1 MTQTKIPRFVT
12 GIQRR
17 RVNSGSSQV
26 DRIQCLHALFAPLL
40 SSKRTRNI
48 ISFRIGEKRSS
59 NFARILRA
67 KNIDRRYFSKAEGRR
82 GFQFE
87 RAVPRN
93 LVPRRRNFGIG
104 IRKFFSRCSPCIN
117 LPLSLHFSPVLALP
131 SPTLVHRFN
140 PPLPGSWD
148 PLPSSSLYNTSP
160 VNVDP
165 LCWNPRYE
173 RIREI
178 TREKKRARYSDLRSI
193 FADWIFRSSIVVDMA
208 VPWIFER
215 DAFRFHP
222 SFDVF
227 FFFFL
232 FCFAPRERFFVSF
245 GGREFGE
252 WKKFC
257 GSRKWKVVFLRAC
270 VLSFC
275 INFVSGFFIH
285 FYFKIWIYMYI
296 YIVRPHQ
303 WINASDCRR
312 ELRIEFVFFFLSKSS
327 NYIHLGSMR
336 VDKSTAS
343 SNYKS
348 RKLLQGLKFSSPKNV
363 KLRTWPGNSDKDR
376 SLSISS
382 LRSRI

>member
-1 MTQTKIPRFVT
+1 MFTR
-12 GIQRR
+12 
-17 RVNSGSSQV
+17 
-26 DRIQCLHALFAPLL
+26 ALRPL

-173 RIREI
+173 RIHEI
-178 TREKKRARYSDLRSI
+178 TREKKRAPPVIRIFVQFLRI
-193 FADWIFRSSIVVDMA
+193 EFFDRRSSLTW
-208 VPWIFER
+208 P
-215 DAFRFHP
+215 FHEY
-222 SFDVF
+222 SNGTRSGSIQVLTFSF
-227 FFFFL
+227 FFFF
-232 FCFAPRERFFVSF
+232 FFVSR
-245 GGREFGE
+245 REKG
-252 WKKFC
+252 
-257 GSRKWKVVFLRAC
+257 FLFRS
-270 VLSFC
+270 VEENSVNGK
-275 INFVSGFFIH
+275 NFVEVENEKLFSFEHAF
-285 FYFKIWIYMYI
+285 W
-296 YIVRPHQ
+296 
-303 WINASDCRR
+303 A
-312 ELRIEFVFFFLSKSS
+312 FV
-327 NYIHLGSMR
+327 
-336 VDKSTAS
+336 
-343 SNYKS
+343 
-348 RKLLQGLKFSSPKNV
+348 
-363 KLRTWPGNSDKDR
+363 
-376 SLSISS
+376 
-382 LRSRI
+382 

>member
-26 DRIQCLHALFAPLL
+26 DRIQCLRALFAPLL

-140 PPLPGSWD
+140 PPLPGFFYPPPRFITPV
-148 PLPSSSLYNTSP
+148 PLTWTRFVETRVMKESARLRGRRNGPRPLFGSSFNFCGLNFSIVDRRWHGRSMNIRTGRVPVPSKFWRFLFFFSFLFRAERKVFCFVRWKRIRWMEEILWKSKMKSCSPSSMRFELLYKFC
-160 VNVDP
+160 V
-165 LCWNPRYE
+165 
-173 RIREI
+173 
-178 TREKKRARYSDLRSI
+178 
-193 FADWIFRSSIVVDMA
+193 
-208 VPWIFER
+208 
-215 DAFRFHP
+215 RFFYP
-222 SFDVF
+222 
-227 FFFFL
+227 FL
-232 FCFAPRERFFVSF
+232 F
-245 GGREFGE
+245 
-252 WKKFC
+252 
-257 GSRKWKVVFLRAC
+257 
-270 VLSFC
+270 
-275 INFVSGFFIH
+275 
-285 FYFKIWIYMYI
+285 
-296 YIVRPHQ
+296 
-303 WINASDCRR
+303 
-312 ELRIEFVFFFLSKSS
+312 
-327 NYIHLGSMR
+327 
-336 VDKSTAS
+336 
-343 SNYKS
+343 
-348 RKLLQGLKFSSPKNV
+348 
-363 KLRTWPGNSDKDR
+363 
-376 SLSISS
+376 
-382 LRSRI
+382 

>member
-26 DRIQCLHALFAPLL
+26 DRIQCLRALFAPLL

-93 LVPRRRNFGIG
+93 LAPRRRNFGIG

-178 TREKKRARYSDLRSI
+178 TREKKRAPPVIRI
-193 FADWIFRSSIVVDMA
+193 FVQF
-208 VPWIFER
+208 
-215 DAFRFHP
+215 
-222 SFDVF
+222 
-227 FFFFL
+227 
-232 FCFAPRERFFVSF
+232 
-245 GGREFGE
+245 
-252 WKKFC
+252 
-257 GSRKWKVVFLRAC
+257 
-270 VLSFC
+270 
-275 INFVSGFFIH
+275 
-285 FYFKIWIYMYI
+285 
-296 YIVRPHQ
+296 
-303 WINASDCRR
+303 
-312 ELRIEFVFFFLSKSS
+312 LRIEFFDRRSSLTWPFHEYSNGTRSGSIQVLTFSFFFSFLFRAERKVFCFVRWKRIRWMEEILWKSKMKSCFPS
-327 NYIHLGSMR
+327 SMR
-336 VDKSTAS
+336 FELL
-343 SNYKS
+343 YKFCI
-348 RKLLQGLKFSSPKNV
+348 RFFYPFLF
-363 KLRTWPGNSDKDR
+363 
-376 SLSISS
+376 
-382 LRSRI
+382 

>member
-26 DRIQCLHALFAPLL
+26 DRIQCLRALFAPLL

-104 IRKFFSRCSPCIN
+104 IRKFFSSPCIN

-148 PLPSSSLYNTSP
+148 PLPSSFIIP
-160 VNVDP
+160 VPLTWTRFVETRVMKESARLRGRRNGPRPLFGSSFNFCGLNFSIVDRRWHGRSMNIRTGRVP
-165 LCWNPRYE
+165 VPSKFWRFLFFFSFLFRAERKVFCFVRWK
-173 RIREI
+173 RIRWMEEI
-178 TREKKRARYSDLRSI
+178 LWKSKMKNY
-193 FADWIFRSSIVVDMA
+193 FPSSMR
-208 VPWIFER
+208 FELLYK
-215 DAFRFHP
+215 FCVRFFYP
-222 SFDVF
+222 
-227 FFFFL
+227 FL
-232 FCFAPRERFFVSF
+232 F
-245 GGREFGE
+245 
-252 WKKFC
+252 
-257 GSRKWKVVFLRAC
+257 
-270 VLSFC
+270 
-275 INFVSGFFIH
+275 
-285 FYFKIWIYMYI
+285 
-296 YIVRPHQ
+296 
-303 WINASDCRR
+303 
-312 ELRIEFVFFFLSKSS
+312 
-327 NYIHLGSMR
+327 
-336 VDKSTAS
+336 
-343 SNYKS
+343 
-348 RKLLQGLKFSSPKNV
+348 
-363 KLRTWPGNSDKDR
+363 
-376 SLSISS
+376 
-382 LRSRI
+382 

>member
-26 DRIQCLHALFAPLL
+26 DRIQCLRALFAPLL

-148 PLPSSSLYNTSP
+148 PLPSSFITP
-160 VNVDP
+160 VPLTWTRFVETRVMKESTRLRGRRNGPRPLFGSSFNFCGLNFSIVDRRWHGRSMNIRTGRVP
-165 LCWNPRYE
+165 VPSKFWRFLFFFSFLFRAERKVFCFVRWK
-173 RIREI
+173 RIRWMEEI
-178 TREKKRARYSDLRSI
+178 LWKSKMKNY
-193 FADWIFRSSIVVDMA
+193 FPSSMR
-208 VPWIFER
+208 FELLYK
-215 DAFRFHP
+215 FCVRFFYP
-222 SFDVF
+222 
-227 FFFFL
+227 FL
-232 FCFAPRERFFVSF
+232 F
-245 GGREFGE
+245 
-252 WKKFC
+252 
-257 GSRKWKVVFLRAC
+257 
-270 VLSFC
+270 
-275 INFVSGFFIH
+275 
-285 FYFKIWIYMYI
+285 
-296 YIVRPHQ
+296 
-303 WINASDCRR
+303 
-312 ELRIEFVFFFLSKSS
+312 
-327 NYIHLGSMR
+327 
-336 VDKSTAS
+336 
-343 SNYKS
+343 
-348 RKLLQGLKFSSPKNV
+348 
-363 KLRTWPGNSDKDR
+363 
-376 SLSISS
+376 
-382 LRSRI
+382 

>member
-1 MTQTKIPRFVT
+1 MAKEKKNETNSERKRDTDENSPFRYGDPTAKGQLR
-12 GIQRR
+12 IQP
-17 RVNSGSSQV
+17 
-26 DRIQCLHALFAPLL
+26 DRIQCLRALFAPLL

-178 TREKKRARYSDLRSI
+178 TREKKRAPPVIRIFVQFLRI
-193 FADWIFRSSIVVDMA
+193 EFFDRRSSLTW
-208 VPWIFER
+208 P
-215 DAFRFHP
+215 FHEY
-222 SFDVF
+222 SNGTRSGSIQVLTFSF
-227 FFFFL
+227 FFFF
-232 FCFAPRERFFVSF
+232 FVSRREKGF
-245 GGREFGE
+245 LFRSVEENSVNGR
-252 WKKFC
+252 
-257 GSRKWKVVFLRAC
+257 
-270 VLSFC
+270 
-275 INFVSGFFIH
+275 NFVEVENEKLFSFEHAF
-285 FYFKIWIYMYI
+285 W
-296 YIVRPHQ
+296 
-303 WINASDCRR
+303 A
-312 ELRIEFVFFFLSKSS
+312 FV
-327 NYIHLGSMR
+327 
-336 VDKSTAS
+336 
-343 SNYKS
+343 
-348 RKLLQGLKFSSPKNV
+348 
-363 KLRTWPGNSDKDR
+363 
-376 SLSISS
+376 
-382 LRSRI
+382 

>member
-26 DRIQCLHALFAPLL
+26 DRIQCLRALFAPLL

-59 NFARILRA
+59 NFARILCA
-67 KNIDRRYFSKAEGRR
+67 KNIDRRYSSKAEGRR

-173 RIREI
+173 RIHEI
-178 TREKKRARYSDLRSI
+178 TREKKRAPPVIRIFVQFLRI
-193 FADWIFRSSIVVDMA
+193 EFFDRRSSLTW
-208 VPWIFER
+208 P
-215 DAFRFHP
+215 FHEY
-222 SFDVF
+222 SNGTRSGSIQVLTFSF
-227 FFFFL
+227 FFFF
-232 FCFAPRERFFVSF
+232 FVSRREKGF
-245 GGREFGE
+245 LFRSVEENSVNGR
-252 WKKFC
+252 
-257 GSRKWKVVFLRAC
+257 
-270 VLSFC
+270 
-275 INFVSGFFIH
+275 NFVEVENEKLFSFEHAF
-285 FYFKIWIYMYI
+285 W
-296 YIVRPHQ
+296 
-303 WINASDCRR
+303 A
-312 ELRIEFVFFFLSKSS
+312 FV
-327 NYIHLGSMR
+327 
-336 VDKSTAS
+336 
-343 SNYKS
+343 
-348 RKLLQGLKFSSPKNV
+348 
-363 KLRTWPGNSDKDR
+363 
-376 SLSISS
+376 
-382 LRSRI
+382 

>member
-26 DRIQCLHALFAPLL
+26 DRIQCLRALFAPLL

-117 LPLSLHFSPVLALP
+117 LPLSLHFSPVRALP

-173 RIREI
+173 RIHEI
-178 TREKKRARYSDLRSI
+178 TREKKRALPGFGFSFNFCGLN
-193 FADWIFRSSIVVDMA
+193 FSIVDRRWHGRSMNIRTGR
-208 VPWIFER
+208 VPVPSKFW
-215 DAFRFHP
+215 RFL
-222 SFDVF
+222 F
-227 FFFFL
+227 FFSFL
-232 FCFAPRERFFVSF
+232 FRAERKVFCFVRWKRIRWMEEILWKSKMKSCFPSSMRFELLYKFCVRFFYP
-245 GGREFGE
+245 
-252 WKKFC
+252 
-257 GSRKWKVVFLRAC
+257 FL
-270 VLSFC
+270 F
-275 INFVSGFFIH
+275 
-285 FYFKIWIYMYI
+285 
-296 YIVRPHQ
+296 
-303 WINASDCRR
+303 
-312 ELRIEFVFFFLSKSS
+312 
-327 NYIHLGSMR
+327 
-336 VDKSTAS
+336 
-343 SNYKS
+343 
-348 RKLLQGLKFSSPKNV
+348 
-363 KLRTWPGNSDKDR
+363 
-376 SLSISS
+376 
-382 LRSRI
+382 